1 LNRGKI
7 IKRRDY
13 TYIRMEVLILIGF
26 IGTIV
31 TVIASAST
39 LAYWLGRKFVSIDA
53 KFREIDSRFEGV
65 NSRFE
70 ELNRKISNVA
80 QFTKSTFTLLID
92 FMSMKGL
99 FTKEEKDFI
108 IRDLERLSTTLSTNP
123 LTPEEAK
130 FILEVVREI
139 REKDP
144 KEIDLSKLDKI
155 MEIADKLLQRESTYE
170 AARLWM
176 LAYIL
181 KAILRKERGE
191 Y

>member
-1 LNRGKI
+1 MNRGKI
-7 IKRRDY
+7 IKRRNY
-13 TYIRMEVLILIGF
+13 TYIRMEILILIGF

-99 FTKEEKDFI
+99 FTKEERDFI

>member
-1 LNRGKI
+1 MNRGKI

-13 TYIRMEVLILIGF
+13 TYIRMEILILIGF

-53 KFREIDSRFEGV
+53 KFREIDSRFE
-65 NSRFE
+65 

-99 FTKEEKDFI
+99 FTKEERDFI

>member
-1 LNRGKI
+1 MNRGKI